1 MFRSAIPKRICFGG
15 MKKKNAKG
23 HPIISHATER
33 CAAGVLQPAG
43 HFKLGP
49 NEFKVLYENL
59 TF

>member
-1 MFRSAIPKRICFGG
+1 